1 MLWKN
6 KSLRYFKLPEKVA
19 GKKIKYGINRYEPLW
34 KLTAIMAV
42 MFIVVPYLLESM
54 TKSKVSDREKQ
65 LKLAYPE
72 MIEKF
77 VLLVNAGYR

>member
-1 MLWKN
+1 
-6 KSLRYFKLPEKVA
+6 
-19 GKKIKYGINRYEPLW
+19 
-34 KLTAIMAV
+34 MAV
-42 MFIVVPYLLESM
+42 MFIIVPYLLESM

-77 VLLVNAGYR
+77 VLLVNAGLPIKMRGFV